1 MIGAGMDGGS
11 ELPQVSSFVLVQG
24 LQNSPC
30 LCFGA
35 EALWPSAPCI
45 DYEVQYLGSYC
56 RRRRWASSLSFMNQ
70 KHILP

>member
-1 MIGAGMDGGS
+1 MDGGS

-56 RRRRWASSLSFMNQ
+56 RRRR
-70 KHILP
+70 